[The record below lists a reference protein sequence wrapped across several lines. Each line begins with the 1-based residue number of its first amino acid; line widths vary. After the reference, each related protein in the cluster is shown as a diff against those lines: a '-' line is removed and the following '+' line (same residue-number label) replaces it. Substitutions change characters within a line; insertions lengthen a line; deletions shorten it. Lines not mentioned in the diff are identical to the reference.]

1 MAIPRSLVVYF
12 SQGGAN
18 ARVAEAIGAGLKRSG
33 YDVDLWNLRNGR
45 APDPRS
51 YQVFGVGSPIYY
63 YHVPINVAYY
73 INRLPRFDGI
83 AGFVFIVHGT
93 HRIDGANWLRR
104 RLTRKGI
111 REVGYFHCH
120 GEAHVLPLL
129 KEGYL
134 FSPGHPLGSELQE
147 ATQFGELV
155 AERAAGKPY
164 TQDPYEPKPPFI
176 YRLEKLLASR
186 WLIEHYYSR
195 LFRVDASKCT
205 ACGRCMEVCPTSN
218 ITRDAFDRPQWD
230 RRCLECL
237 SCEMTCP
244 EEAISSAL
252 SRPFPGG
259 LLRPFFRY
267 NVHRW
272 VREGELDYVR
282 VVHQR
287 GEIHRIGLTG
297 TGPPV

>member
-1 MAIPRSLVVYF
+1 MAAPRSLIVYF

-18 ARVAEAIGAGLKRSG
+18 ARVAEAIGAGLKRTG
-33 YDVDLWNLRNGR
+33 YDVDLWNLRKGR

-51 YQVFGVGSPIYY
+51 YHLFGVGSPIYY
-63 YHVPINVAYY
+63 YHVPINVAHY
-73 INRLPRFDGI
+73 INRLPRLDGI

-104 RLTRKGI
+104 RFTRKGV
-111 REVGYFHCH
+111 REVGYFHCYC
-120 GEAHVLPLL
+120 EAHVLPLL

-134 FSPGHPLGSELQE
+134 FSPDHPLDSELQE
-147 ATQFGELV
+147 ATEFGELV
-155 AERAAGKPY
+155 AKRAAGKPFLR
-164 TQDPYEPKPPFI
+164 DPYEPKPPFV

-186 WLIEHYYSR
+186 WLIEHYYSH

-205 ACGRCMEVCPTSN
+205 ACGRCMDVCPTSN
-218 ITRDAFDRPQWD
+218 ITRDACGRPQWD

-237 SCEMTCP
+237 SCEMNCP

-252 SRPFPGG
+252 SRTFPGA

-267 NVHRW
+267 NARRW
-272 VREGELDYVR
+272 VREGDLDFVR
-282 VVHQR
+282 VVHRR
-287 GEIHRIGLTG
+287 GEIHRMD
-297 TGPPV
+297 